1 MEISIKEKGWKRV
14 RAMLRK
20 KGQREEIGEGLNKN
34 EKEGEREGMGEN
46 GTKNKSK
53 ETELERVGRMN
64 RRRKGRLIR
73 KNKKKG
79 TKRRNGRGEGDNVK
93 KEWSRKKN
101 GRGWEQGEKARRQNE
116 RIWEK

>member
-20 KGQREEIGEGLNKN
+20 KGQGEEIGEGLNKN

-53 ETELERVGRMN
+53 ETE
-64 RRRKGRLIR
+64 
-73 KNKKKG
+73 
-79 TKRRNGRGEGDNVK
+79 
-93 KEWSRKKN
+93 
-101 GRGWEQGEKARRQNE
+101 
-116 RIWEK
+116 